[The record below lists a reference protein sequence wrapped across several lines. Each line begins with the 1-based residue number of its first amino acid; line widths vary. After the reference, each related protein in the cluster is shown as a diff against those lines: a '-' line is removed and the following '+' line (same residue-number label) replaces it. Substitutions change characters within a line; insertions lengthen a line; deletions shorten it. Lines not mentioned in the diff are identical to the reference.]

1 MFYLFY
7 LTSMKTYAGAL
18 KRGEF
23 IDHQGSFWQLQKVEF
38 YSPGKGSALTHAKMK
53 NVKTGKTLDYAFKSN
68 EDVETI
74 DVSSVEMTY
83 MYKDTDSLYFMN
95 QQTYDQTSIPLGM
108 AEGFAQ
114 YLKEGDKIYVYMH
127 EDEALSLRAPLTV
140 TMKIVECEDA
150 VKGDTVSNVRKPAKT
165 ETGATVMVPLFVK
178 VGETVTINPES
189 GEYTG
194 RAQA

>member
-1 MFYLFY
+1 
-7 LTSMKTYAGAL
+7 
-18 KRGEF
+18 
-23 IDHQGSFWQLQKVEF
+23 
-38 YSPGKGSALTHAKMK
+38 
-53 NVKTGKTLDYAFKSN
+53 
-68 EDVETI
+68 
-74 DVSSVEMTY
+74 
-83 MYKDTDSLYFMN
+83 
-95 QQTYDQTSIPLGM
+95 M
-108 AEGFAQ
+108 AEGFSQ

-127 EDEALSLRAPLTV
+127 EEEALSLRAPLTV

-194 RAQA
+194 RAQV